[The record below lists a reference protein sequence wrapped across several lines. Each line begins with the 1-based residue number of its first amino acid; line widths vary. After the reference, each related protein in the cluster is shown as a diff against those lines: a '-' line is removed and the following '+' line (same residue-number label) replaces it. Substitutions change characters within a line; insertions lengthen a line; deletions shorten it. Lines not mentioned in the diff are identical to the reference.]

1 MDIFRRH
8 DDEMVMPMGTPWF
21 DLPVTLDMDRTYMCM
36 SNDTA
41 ACDLQEGYWVFWYE
55 ADRRYGLTTVAFF
68 MTAII
73 LFGLIHLA
81 SIFTPRSISRSNF
94 VAQRLIAPFRWLSYR
109 RWRVSI
115 LNWNTAPAGI
125 LLLGAVGIIFFMSL
139 TLGPMPYYWPNWND
153 ASDAIQ
159 AAYGSSMPIA
169 TRSGWMA
176 TGCLP
181 FVILTAGKSN
191 LITLA
196 TGVSYDKLQ
205 VFHRW
210 ISYAMFVLALIHTF
224 PFIIFNIRWGSMV
237 EVWQTSIFYWT
248 GTVALL
254 AQGWL
259 TFASISPLRYVQNCF
274 DGTMKPEANDNC
286 AATSA
291 TSGSSSPTSSP
302 LSCLPSFS
310 SSTVT
315 GS

>member
-1 MDIFRRH
+1 MDILRRH
-8 DDEMVMPMGTPWF
+8 DEEMVMPMGTPWF
-21 DLPVTLDMDRTYMCM
+21 DLPVSLDMDRTYMCM
-36 SNDTA
+36 SNDTGV
-41 ACDLQEGYWVFWYE
+41 CELQEGYWVFWYE

-73 LFGLIHLA
+73 LFGLVNLA
-81 SIFTPRSISRSNF
+81 SVFLPRSISRSNF
-94 VAQRLIAPFRWLSYR
+94 VAQRLVAPFRWLSYR
-109 RWRVSI
+109 RWRISI

-153 ASDAIQ
+153 ATDAIQ
-159 AAYGSSMPIA
+159 DAYGSSMPIA

-176 TGCLP
+176 IGCLP

-191 LITLA
+191 LITLT

-224 PFIIFNIRWGSMV
+224 PFIIFNIRFGTMV
-237 EVWQTSIFYWT
+237 EVWQTSLFYWT

-259 TFASISPLRYVQNCF
+259 TFASISPLRYVKHFCEC
-274 DGTMKPEANDNC
+274 TMVRYANDTR
-286 AATSA
+286 AATLA
-291 TSGSSSPTSSP
+291 MSGSSSLTLSP
-302 LSCLPSFS
+302 LSSSHSSSFS
-310 SSTVT
+310 TAT
-315 GS
+315 GF